1 MTYNE
6 QLSNDAVRLLNL
18 KPKLD
23 GYVDYL
29 EVSIDIDRH
38 AVRVVGTDIEGLRL
52 TRDYFNEC
60 GDTDCSVTNI
70 DELPTSPI
78 IDGMLT
84 ELNDLSK
91 RHYEEQVQ
99 TGNSELIDKMMDRLK
114 TEFDTGQHPD
124 NYIGEIYTLIN
135 PETNKVYQYPKIVII
150 TKVMDYTYPYKFE
163 GITLD
168 FENIWEHVELTLLEL
183 DAYLGNDGGLLSDIN
198 GGW

>member
-6 QLSNDAVRLLNL
+6 QLSNSAVKLLNL
-18 KPKLD
+18 RPKLD

-60 GDTDCSVTNI
+60 GDTDCPISNI
-70 DELPTSPI
+70 DELPTSTI
-78 IDGMLT
+78 IDGLLT

-91 RHYEEQVQ
+91 RRYKEQIQ
-99 TGNSELIDKMMDRLK
+99 SGNSELIGKIMDRLK

-135 PETNKVYQYPKIVII
+135 PETNKVYSYPKIAII

-168 FENIWEHVELTLLEL
+168 FENIWVQVELTLLEL

-198 GGW
+198 DGW

>member
-6 QLSNDAVRLLNL
+6 ELSNTAVRLLNL
-18 KPKLD
+18 RPKLD

-29 EVSIDIDRH
+29 EVSVDLDRH

-60 GDTDCSVTNI
+60 GDTDCPVANV
-70 DELPTSPI
+70 DELPTSTI
-78 IDGMLT
+78 VDGLLV

-91 RHYEEQVQ
+91 RRYEEHVQ
-99 TGNSELIDKMMDRLK
+99 SGNSELIDKIMDRLK

-124 NYIGEIYTLIN
+124 NYIGEIYSLIN
-135 PETNKVYQYPKIVII
+135 PETNSVYQYPKIVII

-168 FENIWEHVELTLLEL
+168 FENIWANVELSLLEL
-183 DAYLGNDGGLLSDIN
+183 NAYLGNDSGLLRDIN
-198 GGW
+198 NRW

>member
-29 EVSIDIDRH
+29 EVLIDIDRH

-78 IDGMLT
+78 VDGMLT

-99 TGNSELIDKMMDRLK
+99 TGNSELIDKIMDRLK
-114 TEFDTGQHPD
+114 TELDTGQHPD

-150 TKVMDYTYPYKFE
+150 TKVLDYTYPYKFE

-168 FENIWEHVELTLLEL
+168 FENIWEQVELTLLEL
-183 DAYLGNDGGLLSDIN
+183 DAYLGNDSGLLSDIN
-198 GGW
+198 NGW

>member
-6 QLSNDAVRLLNL
+6 QLSNDSIKLLNL

-78 IDGMLT
+78 VDGMLT

-150 TKVMDYTYPYKFE
+150 TKVLDYTYPYKFE

-168 FENIWEHVELTLLEL
+168 FENIWVQVELTLLEL